1 MIIMISSRKESKM
14 KTKMMLAMSL
24 VAAMVLFTGCGSKE
38 MKKTGF
44 MSDYSKLEKESDT
57 TMRYLDKG
65 AVANYS
71 SYIVDPVQT
80 RFYSNPKA
88 KGKLTDEQIKDLTNY
103 MHTKAAEA
111 VTEAGLKVVHHPAP
125 GVARIRIALT
135 NIEKTDAINMLPQAS
150 LLGAG
155 IGGASM
161 EAEVIDSMT
170 GKQIAAV
177 VQSGKGSRIPFANL
191 GDWTAAKGVMDK
203 WAKNEQKKLEELH
216 GK

>member
-1 MIIMISSRKESKM
+1 M

-24 VAAMVLFTGCGSKE
+24 VATMVLFTGCGSKE

-44 MSDYSKLEKESDT
+44 MSDYSKLKKESDT
-57 TMRYLDKG
+57 ILRYVDD
-65 AVANYS
+65 ADAASYS
-71 SYIVDPVQT
+71 SFIVDPVQI
-80 RFYSNPKA
+80 RLYSNPKA

-103 MHTKAAEA
+103 MHMKAAEA
-111 VTEAGLKVVHHPAP
+111 VTEAGLKVVHQPAP

-135 NIEKTDAINMLPQAS
+135 NIEKTDAINMVPQAA

-161 EAEVIDSMT
+161 EAEVIDSVT

-177 VQSGKGSRIPFANL
+177 VQSGKGSNIPFANL
-191 GDWTAAKGVMDK
+191 GDWTAAKSVMDK

>member
-1 MIIMISSRKESKM
+1 MG
-14 KTKMMLAMSL
+14 LA
-24 VAAMVLFTGCGSKE
+24 AAMVLVTGCGSKE
-38 MKKTGF
+38 MTKTGF
-44 MSDYSKLEKESDT
+44 MSDYSRLKKESDSV
-57 TMRYLDKG
+57 MRYLDRN
-65 AVANYS
+65 AVASYS
-71 SYIVDPVQT
+71 SYIVDPVQA
-80 RFYSNPKA
+80 RLYSNPKA
-88 KGKLTDEQIKDLTNY
+88 KGELTDEQIKDLTGY
-103 MHTKAAEA
+103 LHTKAAEA
-111 VTEAGLKVVHHPAP
+111 ITGAGLKVVHQPAP

-135 NIEKTDAINMLPQAS
+135 NIEKTDAINMVPQAS